1 MIKGGKTR
9 AQWPICKVAKPQYV
23 SYSASWTWHLY
34 EITKREF
41 IFLKKQLTRPSCFF
55 HFHTYW
61 SSRLKSTFHSQDIRK
76 LRYWVSK
83 YEIQQKKKQFSW
95 VEALI
100 KSRMK
105 TQFVFISPR
114 PRSPAVA
121 KICFDIKLWKYQSRS
136 SYFRNTKQ
144 DKTVF
149 FLIWIFYLKRISRL
163 CKRMEMCC
171 RTSFYS

>member
-23 SYSASWTWHLY
+23 SYSESCSWHLY

-76 LRYWVSK
+76 LKYWASK
-83 YEIQQKKKQFSW
+83 YEIQQKRKQFSW

-105 TQFVFISPR
+105 TQFVFISSR

-144 DKTVF
+144 DKNVF
-149 FLIWIFYLKRISRL
+149 FFNMNILFEKNIAS
-163 CKRMEMCC
+163 M
-171 RTSFYS
+171 